1 MFDDWWNSY
10 YDKLFYIADVDVDDL
25 DVVMMI
31 IDLTMSAMMTGIL
44 L

>member
-10 YDKLFYIADVDVDDL
+10 YDKLFYIADVDDL

-31 IDLTMSAMMTGIL
+31 IDLTMSAMMTGIRF
-44 L
+44 